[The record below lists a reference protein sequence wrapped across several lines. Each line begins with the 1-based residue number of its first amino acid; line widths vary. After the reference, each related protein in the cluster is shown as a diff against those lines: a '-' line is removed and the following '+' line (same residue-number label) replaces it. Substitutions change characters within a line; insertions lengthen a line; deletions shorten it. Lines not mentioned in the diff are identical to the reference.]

1 MSEWSLPMPGTTI
14 GDAGPYAVGGAAAPG
29 WWDRWGVES
38 RAGGR
43 LTQVALASIG
53 VFYCVDDQL
62 ECTIAAD
69 TTSIDVDEGA
79 AQVDGIF
86 YWNDTDPV
94 NVPIPAAGAGDDRI
108 DLIVV
113 RKNFQ
118 AATDYTPGGGAPT
131 CLRRETRITV
141 IRGVEAVGPVAPT
154 VTQDVTRAT
163 YWDIPLYTVQ
173 VDDAGALTELT
184 DLREY
189 VDAETK
195 RLFIPTLVGYNHDDS
210 TDILLDPSG
219 SYADPVLLLVTA
231 KDCSGYGRFA
241 VPNDFI
247 DNMTM
252 TAVIMAVNSGT
263 IYCRNRTAIGACGQ
277 NANTH
282 TDVDAYAQ
290 VAITAGTYQYNCIS
304 EYTLAS
310 VALDDIVRVEFQR
323 DGSDALDT
331 LAFAVRLSGWIIE
344 YLGWKQ

>member
-1 MSEWSLPMPGTTI
+1 MTEYSLPMPGTTI

-29 WWDRWGVES
+29 WWDRWGIES

-43 LTQVALASIG
+43 LTQVALADIG

-62 ECTIAAD
+62 ECTVAAD

-108 DLIVV
+108 DLVVV

-118 AATDYTPGGGAPT
+118 ATTDYTPGGGAPT

-141 IRGVEAVGPVAPT
+141 IRGVEAVGPAAPT

-163 YWDIPLYTVQ
+163 YWDIPLCTVQ

-189 VDAETK
+189 VDVETK
-195 RLFIPTLVGYNHDDS
+195 EILVQFVG
-210 TDILLDPSG
+210 G
-219 SYADPVLLLVTA
+219 
-231 KDCSGYGRFA
+231 
-241 VPNDFI
+241 
-247 DNMTM
+247 
-252 TAVIMAVNSGT
+252 
-263 IYCRNRTAIGACGQ
+263 
-277 NANTH
+277 
-282 TDVDAYAQ
+282 DA
-290 VAITAGTYQYNCIS
+290 GGG
-304 EYTLAS
+304 L
-310 VALDDIVRVEFQR
+310 ALDDPKGWLLGSAVTTDLFAFWEVPVDFISALTATPLTILDDTTGNMVVETDFLYGTCGQPMSTHNNSE
-323 DGSDALDT
+323 SDTVTIFNIRYFDCLDDVT
-331 LAFAVRLSGWIIE
+331 TVITPANPGDFLRMRFRRTGGAGGDTAGEAYGMGYIMS
-344 YLGWKQ
+344 YLGWRR